1 MSTTASRRISTG
13 IAWGAFAVL
22 AWAAITLM
30 TSTGTAHA
38 DEETDGPL
46 NGLTSL
52 VGSTVGTG
60 TELVSDVVTETV
72 VPVVEHVA
80 PVVTETIP
88 DAVAPATQTV
98 SQTVEAVPVVR
109 DVVPPVLAPVTEK
122 VAETATEVAAPVT
135 QLLQESPVSQVSDPL
150 LDAVSEI
157 GIVGDVLDDLSV
169 ADAVTD
175 ISRAVD
181 ATTGS
186 LGRTVADA
194 APPVLGTID
203 QVVPDAPDVSVPG
216 APARDEFAPASSPA
230 TAPSVVPATATFIA
244 TAFSAADTSMRPL
257 AAMAAAPTGAVAE
270 VGTGGEPA
278 DPVRAAHAP
287 PGSTA
292 PSSSAGH
299 GGGQMGEAARLGD
312 AVADSL
318 RAWKHTLGATDDAL
332 PCSPVS
338 EADVSPD

>member
-1 MSTTASRRISTG
+1 MSNTASRRISTG

-22 AWAAITLM
+22 AWAAVTLM
-30 TSTGTAHA
+30 TSTGTAQA

-80 PVVTETIP
+80 PVVTETVP
-88 DAVAPATQTV
+88 AAVAPVTQTV

-135 QLLQESPVSQVSDPL
+135 QLPQESPVSQVTDPL
-150 LDAVSEI
+150 LDTVSKI

-194 APPVLGTID
+194 APPLLDTVD
-203 QVVPDAPDVSVPG
+203 QVVPDAPDVSVPS
-216 APARDEFAPASSPA
+216 APVRDEFAPAPSPA
-230 TAPSVVPATATFIA
+230 SSVVPATATFNA
-244 TAFSAADTSMRPL
+244 TAFSAADTSMHPL

-287 PGSTA
+287 PGSPA

-299 GGGQMGEAARLGD
+299 GGVQMGEAARLGD
-312 AVADSL
+312 AAADSL

>member
-1 MSTTASRRISTG
+1 M
-13 IAWGAFAVL
+13 
-22 AWAAITLM
+22 
-30 TSTGTAHA
+30 
-38 DEETDGPL
+38 
-46 NGLTSL
+46 
-52 VGSTVGTG
+52 GSTVGTG

-80 PVVTETIP
+80 PVVTETVP
-88 DAVAPATQTV
+88 AAVAPVTQTV

-135 QLLQESPVSQVSDPL
+135 QLLQESPVSQVTDPL

-194 APPVLGTID
+194 APPVLDTVD
-203 QVVPDAPDVSVPG
+203 QVVPEAPDVSVPTS
-216 APARDEFAPASSPA
+216 APVRDGFAPAPSPA
-230 TAPSVVPATATFIA
+230 TAPSVVPATATFNA

-257 AAMAAAPTGAVAE
+257 TAMAAAPTGAVAE
-270 VGTGGEPA
+270 VGTGGEPT

-287 PGSTA
+287 PGCTA

-299 GGGQMGEAARLGD
+299 GGGHVGEAARLGD
-312 AVADSL
+312 ASADSL